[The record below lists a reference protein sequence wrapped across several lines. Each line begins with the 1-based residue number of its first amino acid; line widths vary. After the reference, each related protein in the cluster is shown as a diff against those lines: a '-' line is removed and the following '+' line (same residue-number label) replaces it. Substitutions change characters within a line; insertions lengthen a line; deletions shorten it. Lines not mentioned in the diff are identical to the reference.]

1 MNRSNS
7 ALPAQ
12 PDLDPTVPTITVDGL
27 TFRDLDHDGE
37 LGPYEDWR
45 RPVAERVADLLSRMT
60 LEEKVGTMLHGTLRA
75 DEGPLAVLGRG
86 ERYDLDDVAGLIG
99 DRHVTSMITRL
110 IPAPGPFAEQ
120 NNLVQRI
127 AAKARLGIP
136 VTISSDPRH
145 HFGDLVG
152 ATVSGTGFTEWPET
166 LGLGALDDVDLVRSF
181 GDCVRREYRSVGI
194 AMSLAPQ
201 ADLATNPRWP
211 RFSGSFGEDPALVD
225 RMVGAYVEGVQAGA
239 DGLGPTSV
247 ACVVKHWVGYGATSN
262 GFDGH
267 NFYGRHAAFPSDAFD
282 DHVAAFSRAFANGVA
297 GVMPTYSIL
306 QDLELEGVPVEQVG
320 AGFNRQLLQDL
331 LRRDHGFGGMV
342 LSDWAITRDCN
353 DACRT
358 GEPSQEA
365 ADIAMCWGVEDLSR
379 VERFAACI
387 NAGVDQIGGEED
399 PAPLLEAVRSGRIS
413 EARIDDAVGSV
424 LAHKFELGLFE
435 QPFVDPEHATAVVG
449 SPEAR
454 AEAADAQRRSLV
466 ALAGTAT
473 VPADAIV
480 WAEGPLADELA
491 ARGVAMTDD
500 VTAATFA
507 VATTSTPHEELHP
520 GFFFGRWQHE
530 GDLDFKPGTP
540 ERDRLDALL
549 GAVPTVLVV
558 TMDRPPILTP
568 FVDADSPSRAAAVVA
583 DLGASPA
590 AVADVLTGATTAEGR
605 MPFRLPATMEDA
617 IASPCD
623 RPSDDLAPLF
633 PTGTGT
639 FAD

>member
-1 MNRSNS
+1 MP
-7 ALPAQ
+7 LTQ
-12 PDLDPTVPTITVDGL
+12 PDIDPAVPTITVDGL

-37 LGPYEDWR
+37 LAPYEDWR
-45 RPVAERVADLLSRMT
+45 RPVAERVADLVARMT

-75 DEGPLAVLGRG
+75 DAGPLAVLGRG
-86 ERYDLDDVAGLIG
+86 ERYDLDDVAGLIEG
-99 DRHVTSMITRL
+99 RHVTSMITRL
-110 IPAPGPFAEQ
+110 VPAPGPFAEQ

-127 AAKARLGIP
+127 AAEARLGIP
-136 VTISSDPRH
+136 VTVSSDPRH

-181 GDCVRREYRSVGI
+181 GDCVRREYRAVGI

-225 RMVGAYVEGVQAGA
+225 RMVGAYVEGVQAGT

-247 ACVVKHWVGYGATSN
+247 ACVVKHWVGYGATAN

-282 DHVAAFSRAFANGVA
+282 DHVAAFARAFANGVA

-306 QDLELEGVPVEQVG
+306 QGVELDGVPLEQVG

-331 LRRDHGFGGMV
+331 LRRDHEFGGLV

-358 GEPSQEA
+358 GEPTQEA

-413 EARIDDAVGSV
+413 EARIDDAAARV

-435 QPFVDPEHATAVVG
+435 QPFVDPDRAAAVVG
-449 SPEAR
+449 SPDAR

-466 ALAGTAT
+466 VLAGTAT
-473 VPADAIV
+473 VPAGAIV
-480 WAEGPLADELA
+480 WADGQLADELA
-491 ARGVAMTDD
+491 ARGVTVTDD
-500 VTAATFA
+500 VTTATYA
-507 VATTSTPHEELHP
+507 VVTTSTPHEDLHP

-540 ERDRLDALL
+540 ERRRLDALL
-549 GAVPTVLVV
+549 TAVPTVLVV
-558 TMDRPPILTP
+558 TMDRPPILRP

-590 AVADVLTGATTAEGR
+590 AVADVLTGAATPEGR
-605 MPFRLPATMEDA
+605 MPFRLPASMADA
-617 IASPCD
+617 IASPGD

-633 PTGTGT
+633 PLGSGG
-639 FAD
+639 AAS